1 MFGVTATYI
10 FILYPCYGPQVMDI
24 GRYIFMEV
32 VAYQVYP
39 YPHRRYADGRN
50 GKTRFQVLRGKIVV
64 NITNAYTEV
73 GIE

>member
-1 MFGVTATYI
+1 
-10 FILYPCYGPQVMDI
+10 MDI